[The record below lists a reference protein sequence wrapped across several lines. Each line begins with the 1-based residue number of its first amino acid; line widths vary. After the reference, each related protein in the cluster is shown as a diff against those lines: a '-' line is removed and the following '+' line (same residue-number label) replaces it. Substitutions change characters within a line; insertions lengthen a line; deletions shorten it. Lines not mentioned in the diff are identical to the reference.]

1 MFSDTGLDAF
11 YESRLY
17 STRDAFPP
25 ACLRSHWDPTM
36 VTKHILP
43 AEAIP
48 QPLPLDPRQA
58 VRICTSYYQLA
69 RPAEATDALNLRMY
83 ASPVSAEQDTPTAL
97 LGGPKPPGLAAARD
111 YLPFGGAARHGVPTV
126 GLNPDVESDLFR
138 KNELLTRCSE
148 RRYMPAGRSPA
159 TSAHAE
165 PIEGAAAPST
175 YSAVTRGPETPTLCR
190 ATDDR
195 AAWAASPR
203 AFFNSTRYDRTGAG
217 RSGATGVVLPY
228 PTWAAAPAGL

>member
-1 MFSDTGLDAF
+1 MISDTGLDAF

-17 STRDAFPP
+17 STSDAFPP

-36 VTKHILP
+36 MANHILP
-43 AEAIP
+43 AEAVP

-69 RPAEATDALNLRMY
+69 RPAAATDALNLRMY
-83 ASPVSAEQDTPTAL
+83 ATPAQDTPAAL

-111 YLPFGGAARHGVPTV
+111 YLPFGGAARHGVPTI
-126 GLNPDVESDLFR
+126 GMNPDVESDLFR

-159 TSAHAE
+159 TSAHAD
-165 PIEGAAAPST
+165 PVQGAAAPTST
-175 YSAVTRGPETPTLCR
+175 YSEVVAGPETPTLCR
-190 ATDDR
+190 AADDR
-195 AAWAASPR
+195 TAWAASPR
-203 AFFNSTRYDRTGAG
+203 AFYNSTRYDRTGAG
-217 RSGATGVVLPY
+217 RSGASGVVLPY
-228 PTWAAAPAGL
+228 PAWA